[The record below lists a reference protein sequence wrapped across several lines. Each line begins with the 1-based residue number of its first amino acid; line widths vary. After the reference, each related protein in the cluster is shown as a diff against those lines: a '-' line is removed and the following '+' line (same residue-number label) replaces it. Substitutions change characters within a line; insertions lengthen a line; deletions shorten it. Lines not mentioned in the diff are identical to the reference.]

1 MFSTLW
7 EFTAGGSRNSIANKC
22 KSEEH
27 LTQLHR
33 QLMEHLNFL
42 CLRGG
47 TERTHMFFLS
57 SVKGVYRPTNVPQR
71 EKPVWLTAFAATC
84 TFNCFFVW
92 HLCFPSPQRVFRG
105 CRIRRRLRHTM
116 EGVRSLTGGTVEA
129 MQEVDISELS
139 FLDSFQSDDCSDLFT
154 LSLPMSSFYFLHD
167 VAFPVHPIVSPCS
180 TEHPFPQRISQVS
193 RRKKLPLSR
202 EGLPEG
208 CPSVEGKA
216 FSSVPSV
223 PPPSCLSPATEPRL
237 PTPSPSIPPPIKK
250 GLEPNGPASVKAPS
264 SPPEGHAEGEG
275 DRAEEGRRRAE
286 TTGEKEER
294 RSRNDVSEKR
304 DSGTTSSLQLLVA
317 SPTRKAYSSV
327 GSPGDGAAVTLKK
340 MEIKPHAPS
349 VSSKLQA
356 LRGENSLG
364 SSPSRID
371 ARLRFRSEPIVEDQG
386 GSQKVS
392 ESNVLDGTSTFT
404 DHRCLSP
411 LTREKRDNFA
421 RFGHEHQRDKK
432 PFQARE
438 AGVAGMESLLDRL
451 RTVQEIRPHAAEAA
465 ASLAISG
472 EVEIGKV
479 LHRASSA
486 ATPVHNESRSQQS
499 KSTTSRSQHTS
510 AHNSY
515 VSREEST
522 DCCSL
527 ASSCTKRQHTALIPS
542 ERRCEKN
549 HRTANVTA
557 SVDMEKLSPPRNQNS
572 VHKRADY
579 WAHFPQPASTTV
591 LSAENADARADL
603 VVPQFEDH
611 VPQTHMASRE
621 SQAETSDKHI
631 NRNAFWDGE
640 NTPATCAVL
649 PIVISRQQLLLRRGT
664 TRAERMEIS
673 HQKRKR
679 NSLSTITRPVSE
691 SFACFA
697 ADGDKRVSFRRSGRE
712 GDINALELM
721 STHKTSS
728 HNIAQSPLNCDRQ
741 DDRNIRD
748 IREQLAAVR
757 DQLQRLPKTRK
768 AQNAVA
774 RWKLVQE
781 LQTLEEQEK
790 LIMERSLSG
799 GVR

>member
-1 MFSTLW
+1 
-7 EFTAGGSRNSIANKC
+7 
-22 KSEEH
+22 
-27 LTQLHR
+27 
-33 QLMEHLNFL
+33 
-42 CLRGG
+42 
-47 TERTHMFFLS
+47 
-57 SVKGVYRPTNVPQR
+57 
-71 EKPVWLTAFAATC
+71 
-84 TFNCFFVW
+84 
-92 HLCFPSPQRVFRG
+92 
-105 CRIRRRLRHTM
+105 M

-472 EVEIGKV
+472 EVEIGK
-479 LHRASSA
+479 
-486 ATPVHNESRSQQS
+486 
-499 KSTTSRSQHTS
+499 
-510 AHNSY
+510 
-515 VSREEST
+515 
-522 DCCSL
+522 
-527 ASSCTKRQHTALIPS
+527 
-542 ERRCEKN
+542 
-549 HRTANVTA
+549 
-557 SVDMEKLSPPRNQNS
+557 
-572 VHKRADY
+572 
-579 WAHFPQPASTTV
+579 
-591 LSAENADARADL
+591 
-603 VVPQFEDH
+603 
-611 VPQTHMASRE
+611 
-621 SQAETSDKHI
+621 
-631 NRNAFWDGE
+631 
-640 NTPATCAVL
+640 
-649 PIVISRQQLLLRRGT
+649 
-664 TRAERMEIS
+664 
-673 HQKRKR
+673 
-679 NSLSTITRPVSE
+679 
-691 SFACFA
+691 
-697 ADGDKRVSFRRSGRE
+697 RVSFRRSGRE

-790 LIMERSLSG
+790 LLMERSLSG

>member
-84 TFNCFFVW
+84 TFICFFVW

-250 GLEPNGPASVKAPS
+250 GLEPNGPASVKAPP

-317 SPTRKAYSSV
+317 PPTRKAYSSV

-472 EVEIGKV
+472 EVEIGK
-479 LHRASSA
+479 
-486 ATPVHNESRSQQS
+486 
-499 KSTTSRSQHTS
+499 
-510 AHNSY
+510 
-515 VSREEST
+515 
-522 DCCSL
+522 
-527 ASSCTKRQHTALIPS
+527 
-542 ERRCEKN
+542 
-549 HRTANVTA
+549 
-557 SVDMEKLSPPRNQNS
+557 
-572 VHKRADY
+572 
-579 WAHFPQPASTTV
+579 
-591 LSAENADARADL
+591 
-603 VVPQFEDH
+603 
-611 VPQTHMASRE
+611 
-621 SQAETSDKHI
+621 
-631 NRNAFWDGE
+631 
-640 NTPATCAVL
+640 
-649 PIVISRQQLLLRRGT
+649 
-664 TRAERMEIS
+664 
-673 HQKRKR
+673 
-679 NSLSTITRPVSE
+679 
-691 SFACFA
+691 
-697 ADGDKRVSFRRSGRE
+697 RVSFRRSGRE

-790 LIMERSLSG
+790 LLMERSLSG